1 MDKFIIDLVHFCNEI
16 DKFNNNK
23 SEKINK
29 PSEPYNTIQKIKND
43 LTLSFNE
50 QAKLLWNI
58 NIPTTKQQPY
68 SNPTQIDYR
77 TMTIYQINYYL
88 YWRTM
93 LRQNKL
99 MFIDFPYLKL
109 YIYEL
114 IAVTTNPNI
123 TLEALKNFY
132 DKYPYS
138 KEQLKI
144 FLKSILKDY
153 FLVFNDKLK
162 CSYEEVFKMFNITYD
177 ISNEDISFFNNNYNI
192 NISYYNSHSSYKI
205 LNSKFYAT
213 PIGKKTTEEVMPY
226 IWNAISKYFSENNL
240 NLSEIIFGKYIYY
253 PHLIFREVP
262 HMNFNYSEKTVILNE
277 FEKYTF
283 INKNW
288 NSYKRRNYNT
298 TSNFF
303 AYILKYTEMK
313 LREYSKFK
321 NKITV
326 NKSSIILECINN
338 KTLSTAIASDN
349 FEKTIDNAIKDY
361 LSTIIK
367 KKDLTFNTDK
377 IQTIKT
383 ITAENEEKLK
393 VEEYEENKIIEEK
406 IEPTIKENNSFI
418 SSLSNTEKQVIKLLL
433 SNSDIKEFLSS
444 QNIMPE
450 TILESINEKALD
462 YFGDNL
468 IDTLDEPYIYED
480 YISELKGD

>member
-1 MDKFIIDLVHFCNEI
+1 
-16 DKFNNNK
+16 
-23 SEKINK
+23 
-29 PSEPYNTIQKIKND
+29 
-43 LTLSFNE
+43 
-50 QAKLLWNI
+50 
-58 NIPTTKQQPY
+58 
-68 SNPTQIDYR
+68 
-77 TMTIYQINYYL
+77 
-88 YWRTM
+88 
-93 LRQNKL
+93 
-99 MFIDFPYLKL
+99 
-109 YIYEL
+109 
-114 IAVTTNPNI
+114 
-123 TLEALKNFY
+123 
-132 DKYPYS
+132 
-138 KEQLKI
+138 
-144 FLKSILKDY
+144 
-153 FLVFNDKLK
+153 
-162 CSYEEVFKMFNITYD
+162 
-177 ISNEDISFFNNNYNI
+177 
-192 NISYYNSHSSYKI
+192 
-205 LNSKFYAT
+205 
-213 PIGKKTTEEVMPY
+213 
-226 IWNAISKYFSENNL
+226 
-240 NLSEIIFGKYIYY
+240 
-253 PHLIFREVP
+253 
-262 HMNFNYSEKTVILNE
+262 
-277 FEKYTF
+277 
-283 INKNW
+283 
-288 NSYKRRNYNT
+288 
-298 TSNFF
+298 
-303 AYILKYTEMK
+303 MK